1 MYAIQELYT
10 KFYEDTP
17 ARGLVLSG
25 CRSWDYGSVSS
36 VGSEAATGYATAVDL
51 VGGEGTVALVGEVEE
66 AVDLCG
72 LLEPVDEGGHFGV
85 DGVGR
90 ASEADIDDDEGHIRD
105 SEVAFGMF
113 PLTELDVSAVVEII
127 VDTGTDRVSSRLR
140 HRRRS

>member
-1 MYAIQELYT
+1 M
-10 KFYEDTP
+10 
-17 ARGLVLSG
+17 SG
-25 CRSWDYGSVSS
+25 CRGWDYRGFSGV
-36 VGSEAATGYATAVDL
+36 VSEAVAGDAAAGDL
-51 VGGEGTVALVGEVEE
+51 VGGEWTVVLIGEVEE

-105 SEVAFGMF
+105 SEVAFGTF
-113 PLTELDVSAVVEII
+113 PQTELDVAAVVEII

>member
-1 MYAIQELYT
+1 M
-10 KFYEDTP
+10 
-17 ARGLVLSG
+17 SG
-25 CRSWDYGSVSS
+25 CSGSDYENVSG
-36 VGSEAATGYATAVDL
+36 VGLEAVAGDAAAGDL
-51 VGGEGTVALVGEVEE
+51 VGGEGTVVLVGEVEE
-66 AVDLCG
+66 PVDFGG

-105 SEVAFGMF
+105 SEVAFGTF
-113 PLTELDVSAVVEII
+113 PQTELDVAAVVEII